1 MWCLPT
7 HLADKFL
14 DMLKS
19 GAISPEKMLDMT
31 SAQRRDFF
39 GEHFGEENAPR
50 MNALLESKL
59 ILKDQQRGMVT
70 WAKKVSGLTE
80 PAKRDLVS
88 RVNKMEDV
96 LTPETEDAFLEDLA
110 AHALGVS
117 VTMQEAG
124 NITALA
130 QQVETTRDAMDKG
143 PRRGLNEAPTK
154 TELDYGRTAVA
165 FDNYVTSLKLAG
177 EKGSIGQQVSDATA
191 RYMENPFRILSDGL
205 KFLAESSRELRTTL
219 DNSYI
224 GKQGR
229 NLFFKGITGEFSA
242 GKAWLDT
249 FVRSHKILWE
259 TMKGNGRQIMDELR
273 AEIVSDPDYDLMR
286 KARVAI
292 SVVEEETPA
301 DWAEDLPWLGRPFSA
316 SHNAF
321 TGSAHMLR
329 YRTAKYYFQ
338 KARQVGTDLTDSEQL
353 EGIGSL
359 VNALTGRG
367 ELGRRAGQDP
377 GLLNNVFFSPR
388 LLKADFDTLTAHV
401 FDRRA
406 TPFVRREAA
415 KNLMRIIVAQALIL
429 ALADL
434 IDDDA
439 VEWDPRSADA
449 FKIRIGNTRFDVGG
463 GAGVLVR
470 LAARLAPLIVNK
482 DAKIKT
488 SSGKLVKINSGE
500 YGRRTGLDLFE
511 QFLENKAAPAMS
523 VFMAH
528 LQGTYRFT
536 DEKPSV
542 LGDIRELYLPLSVD
556 NLRELHDDEE
566 SANILTAA
574 ILDSYGVFTQTY
586 AGKKKIKHTPLE

>member
-39 GEHFGEENAPR
+39 GEHFGEENAQR

-59 ILKDQQRGMVT
+59 MLKDQQRGMVT
-70 WAKKVSGLTE
+70 WAKGLSGMT
-80 PAKRDLVS
+80 PAAQKSLVA
-88 RVNKMEDV
+88 RVNKMTDV

-117 VTMQEAG
+117 VTMKEAG
-124 NITALA
+124 NITAMA
-130 QQVETTRDAMDKG
+130 QQVETARDAMDKS

-154 TELDYGRTAVA
+154 TELEYGRSAVA
-165 FDNYVTSLKLAG
+165 FDNYVTSLKIAS
-177 EKGSIGQQVSDATA
+177 EKGSIGQQVSDAVD
-191 RYMENPFRILSDGL
+191 RYLENPFRILSEGL
-205 KFLAESSRELRTTL
+205 QFVFQSSRELRTTL

-229 NLFFKGITGEFSA
+229 YLFFKGITGDFAA
-242 GKAWLDT
+242 GKAWRDT
-249 FVRSHKILWE
+249 FVRSHKVLWE

-273 AEIVSDPDYDLMR
+273 AEIVSDPAYDLMR
-286 KARVAI
+286 KGGVAT
-292 SVVEEETPA
+292 SVVEEEAPA
-301 DWAEDLPWLGRPFSA
+301 DWAANLPWLGRPLSA

-321 TGSAHMLR
+321 TASAHMLR
-329 YRTAKYYFQ
+329 YRTAQYYFQ
-338 KARQVGTDLTDSEQL
+338 KARQMGIDLTDSEQL
-353 EGIGSL
+353 KGIGSL

-367 ELGRRAGQDP
+367 EIERMAGKRP
-377 GLLNNVFFSPR
+377 GVVNNAAFSLR
-388 LLKADFDTLTAHV
+388 LLKGDFDTLTAHV
-401 FDRRA
+401 FDHRA

-449 FKIRIGNTRFDVGG
+449 FKIRVGNTRFDVGG
-463 GAGVLVR
+463 GVGVMIR
-470 LAARLAPLIVNK
+470 LAARLAPLILNK
-482 DAKIKT
+482 EAKIKT
-488 SSGKLVKINSGE
+488 GSGKLVKINSGE
-500 YGRRTGLDLFE
+500 YGKRTGLDLFE
-511 QFLENKAAPAMS
+511 EFLENKAAPGMS

-542 LGDIRELYLPLSVD
+542 AGDIRELYLPLSLD

-566 SANILTAA
+566 SANIMVAA
-574 ILDSYGVFTQTY
+574 LLDAYGVFTQTY
-586 AGKKKIKHTPLE
+586 AGKKEIEHTPLE